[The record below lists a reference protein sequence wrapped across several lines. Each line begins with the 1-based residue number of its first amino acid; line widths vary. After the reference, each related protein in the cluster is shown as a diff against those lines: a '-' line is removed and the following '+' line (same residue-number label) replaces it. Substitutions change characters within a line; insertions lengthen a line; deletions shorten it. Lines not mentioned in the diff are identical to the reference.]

1 MKSKLNPISIG
12 SFVIGTLILLVVG
25 LLSFKSLYFFNKPL
39 RFVCYFDESVQG
51 LDVGSRVK
59 LRGVPV
65 GSVVSIKVQYDWK
78 ENKSEVM
85 VVGEIEKNAIVDR
98 SGHSIQVKD
107 DFMLQPLVDQGLRAK
122 VDLIGITGVQFVQL
136 DFFDPKKNK
145 PEVPD
150 GRSPYPAIPTMR
162 SGISQLKENL
172 LEVADHL
179 KEVDFKKMTLRITD
193 AAEAIEGLAS
203 YIEQHPSSLIFGR
216 RSKQEKK

>member
-1 MKSKLNPISIG
+1 MSFWQSLFSNSKDRLN
-12 SFVIGTLILLVVG
+12 
-25 LLSFKSLYFFNKPL
+25 
-39 RFVCYFDESVQG
+39 
-51 LDVGSRVK
+51 
-59 LRGVPV
+59 
-65 GSVVSIKVQYDWK
+65 
-78 ENKSEVM
+78 
-85 VVGEIEKNAIVDR
+85 R
-98 SGHSIQVKD
+98 S
-107 DFMLQPLVDQGLRAK
+107 LQPLVDQGLRAK
-122 VDLIGITGVQFVQL
+122 VDLIGITGMQFVQL

-203 YIEQHPSSLIFGR
+203 YIEPHPSSLIFGR